1 MLSSAFDQHS
11 DIRKENISDSNDIM
25 IEEEESPN
33 SLNNQDGSQSRLS
46 SSHGD
51 LSSSSYFSFETGFSS
66 ETGNGDHLV
75 RHPSMGTSSSTTS
88 WTSSGSGSLKRS
100 TSRNVFSDEEMSHAQ
115 QQPLTLTKYFGHDI
129 NKYTEGSP
137 DVPKFDK
144 SLRRFIEPHIA
155 KARKSRE
162 DRRCLVMDKLGIK
175 KSTVDSLS
183 INSNAYVPYPSLR
196 KERPFLFDVETYPLH
211 QKLAETLGISD
222 LSRIHEHYIKDKKL
236 LVSPLLDPKKRR
248 AFHQRYDNFVL
259 TFCIPLL
266 HSLAMVQKLLTDFS
280 REPGRQRI
288 CYRYQAF
295 PCLRIIRPGEFSI
308 GPHCDMAYGHSMG
321 NINFHIPLTPTF
333 GTNCLFTESRP
344 GREDWHPLKTKS
356 VGLGFAF
363 DGARCLHYTLENT
376 TQRTRVSLDFRIAI
390 YRERS
395 ASASICLGP
404 QVKSKQ
410 NLMEHGIPVPSNEKE
425 EEEDECDVNDILCN
439 QKLLQDNYSKFPGY
453 YEEAYI
459 DLESHYT
466 SPDSIQESMV
476 QKKNKLLMHPDKRVG
491 FPF

>member
-11 DIRKENISDSNDIM
+11 DIRKETIRDNDITM

-33 SLNNQDGSQSRLS
+33 SLNIHDGSQCYLS
-46 SSHGD
+46 SSNGD
-51 LSSSSYFSFETGFSS
+51 LSTSSYFSYETGFSS
-66 ETGNGDHLV
+66 ENGNGDHLV
-75 RHPSMGTSSSTTS
+75 RRPSIGTNTS
-88 WTSSGSGSLKRS
+88 WTSSGSLKRS
-100 TSRNVFSDEEMSHAQ
+100 TSRVVLSDAEMSHAQ
-115 QQPLTLTKYFGHDI
+115 QKPLTLTKCFGHDM

-137 DVPKFDK
+137 DVPTFDK
-144 SLRRFIEPHIA
+144 SLRRFIEPHIS

-162 DRRCLVMDKLGIK
+162 DRRCLIMDKLGLEPRI
-175 KSTVDSLS
+175 VESLS
-183 INSNAYVPYPSLR
+183 ITSKGYVPYPSLR

-395 ASASICLGP
+395 VSASIGP

-410 NLMEHGIPVPSNEKE
+410 KLIEHGIQVPSNEKE

-466 SPDSIQESMV
+466 SPDAIQESMV

>member
-11 DIRKENISDSNDIM
+11 DIRKETIRDNDITM

-33 SLNNQDGSQSRLS
+33 SLNNHDGSQCYLS
-46 SSHGD
+46 SSNGD
-51 LSSSSYFSFETGFSS
+51 LSTSSYFSYETGFSS
-66 ETGNGDHLV
+66 ENGNGDHLV
-75 RHPSMGTSSSTTS
+75 RRPSIGTNTS
-88 WTSSGSGSLKRS
+88 WTSSGSLKRS
-100 TSRNVFSDEEMSHAQ
+100 TSRVVLSDAEMSHAQ
-115 QQPLTLTKYFGHDI
+115 QKPLTLTKCFGHDM

-137 DVPKFDK
+137 DVPTFDK
-144 SLRRFIEPHIA
+144 SLRRFIEPHIS

-162 DRRCLVMDKLGIK
+162 DHRCLIMDKLGLEPRI
-175 KSTVDSLS
+175 VESLS
-183 INSNAYVPYPSLR
+183 ITSKGYVPYPSLR

-333 GTNCLFTESRP
+333 GTNCLFTESHP

-395 ASASICLGP
+395 VSASIGP

-410 NLMEHGIPVPSNEKE
+410 KLIEHGIQVPSNEKE

-466 SPDSIQESMV
+466 SPDAIQESMV

>member
-11 DIRKENISDSNDIM
+11 DIRKETIRDNDITM

-33 SLNNQDGSQSRLS
+33 SLNIHDGSQCYLS
-46 SSHGD
+46 SSNGD
-51 LSSSSYFSFETGFSS
+51 LSTSSYFSYETGFSS
-66 ETGNGDHLV
+66 ENGNGDHLV
-75 RHPSMGTSSSTTS
+75 RRPSIGTNTS
-88 WTSSGSGSLKRS
+88 WTSSGSLKRS
-100 TSRNVFSDEEMSHAQ
+100 TSRVVLSDAEMSHAQ
-115 QQPLTLTKYFGHDI
+115 QKPLTLTKCFGHDM

-137 DVPKFDK
+137 DVPTFDK
-144 SLRRFIEPHIA
+144 SLRRFIEPHIS

-162 DRRCLVMDKLGIK
+162 DRRCLIMDKLGLEPRI
-175 KSTVDSLS
+175 VESLS
-183 INSNAYVPYPSLR
+183 ITSKGYVPYPSLR

-248 AFHQRYDNFVL
+248 AFHQCYDNFVL

-395 ASASICLGP
+395 VSASIGP

-410 NLMEHGIPVPSNEKE
+410 KLIEHGIQVPSNEKE

-466 SPDSIQESMV
+466 SPDAIQESMV

>member
-11 DIRKENISDSNDIM
+11 DIRKETIRDNDITM

-33 SLNNQDGSQSRLS
+33 SLNIHDGSQCYLS
-46 SSHGD
+46 SSNGD
-51 LSSSSYFSFETGFSS
+51 LSTSSYFSYETGFSS
-66 ETGNGDHLV
+66 ENGNGDHLV
-75 RHPSMGTSSSTTS
+75 RRPSIGTNTS
-88 WTSSGSGSLKRS
+88 WTSSGSLKRS
-100 TSRNVFSDEEMSHAQ
+100 TSRVVLSDAEMSHAQ
-115 QQPLTLTKYFGHDI
+115 QKPLTLTKCFGHDM

-137 DVPKFDK
+137 DVPTFDK
-144 SLRRFIEPHIA
+144 SLRRFIEPHIS

-162 DRRCLVMDKLGIK
+162 DRRCLIMDKLGLEPRI
-175 KSTVDSLS
+175 VESLS
-183 INSNAYVPYPSLR
+183 ITSKGYVPYPSLR

-248 AFHQRYDNFVL
+248 AFHQCYDNFVL

-266 HSLAMVQKLLTDFS
+266 HSLAMVQNLLTDFS
-280 REPGRQRI
+280 REPGSQKI

-333 GTNCLFTESRP
+333 GTNCLFTESHP

-395 ASASICLGP
+395 VSASIGP

-410 NLMEHGIPVPSNEKE
+410 KLIEHGIQVPSNEKE

-466 SPDSIQESMV
+466 SPDAIQESMV